1 MATLAI
7 VTTTNIS
14 ANQNLA
20 PVQDKE
26 IEANNLNSG
35 MSTTYDTESKIYS
48 DAVEKKN
55 IASQN
60 FDSASKS
67 ESQALSLYQNTSEV
81 LESQGVN
88 SEVIVSESIALN
100 QNSTSLN
107 SMSNSLAKEESE
119 YNISVSQYSLS
130 ASELADY
137 ELSLSSINTETA
149 SLTFEQAFSKS
160 ELASLSSVASEAQ
173 KEYNNLKDSVSVSE
187 NIEPYYDLD
196 VEFKVSAD
204 FVNALIE
211 REKINNAFRGENYPF
226 GVFDTP
232 EKVSTINVEDKI
244 HKDNYNDLSE
254 IVKKDKLLEQF
265 YDGSQDKREVDLYN
279 MTEDQLKEINLFGT
293 NIINKIRAEVRK
305 AGVPGIG
312 EEVATTQ
319 AMLDFAKDVT
329 NGLNL
334 WDKAKK
340 VTYDG
345 VHTLS
350 ETYASYH
357 YDLLYDMAKKNGL
370 RVDTTTSPN
379 KDAVQLDLQTEISP
393 GIYKDQKHSDM
404 SIIKDNIESPIM
416 TMGTLKELVFDGF
429 KKLFFENNYSQR
441 RAYEQA
447 LSIAGILF
455 YRRAEFQPNT
465 VVSVAP
471 TLVKQAWGL
480 PIGSP
485 SDSPGKYRFQ
495 LHLFQESGNLVAE
508 NKSKHNG
515 MVTGFTNDTPER
527 TKVLKNGV
535 KQNNTDQVSNELSE
549 LKEKA
554 DKASKDYEVLLDKLT
569 KFNYDEK
576 IETLSSNSK
585 SIQNILNNLRKSI
598 NDTSKELTSKSTK
611 LENATN
617 DYNQLLNDYLS
628 KLELFKSKNI
638 NYNKLLDAK
647 EALENAK
654 SARIQAELEF
664 HEACELLK
672 NTTKPEGQIIISN
685 GSEHAPIRELP
696 VAKIELKEV
705 SFETDYKNDPT
716 LELGKEV
723 VVREGQKGSV
733 QVITIGDQVTE
744 IVLTEK
750 VDKLVKRGTLV
761 KEEVKPE
768 VKPEVT

>member
-1 MATLAI
+1 MKKVFIGASMATIAI

-35 MSTTYDTESKIYS
+35 MSATYDTESKIYS

-60 FDSASKS
+60 LDSASKS

-88 SEVIVSESIALN
+88 SEVIVSESIALD

-119 YNISVSQYSLS
+119 YNISLSQYSVS
-130 ASELADY
+130 ASELANY
-137 ELSLSSINTETA
+137 ELSLSSISSEID
-149 SLTFEQAFSKS
+149 SLKSEQSSSKS

-173 KEYNNLKDSVSVSE
+173 KEYDKTLKDSVSVSE

-244 HKDNYNDLSE
+244 HKDNYNGLSE

-265 YDGSQDKREVDLYN
+265 YDGSQDMRKVDLYD

-293 NIINKIRAEVRK
+293 NIINKIRAEVRN

-319 AMLDFAKDVT
+319 AMLDFATDVT
-329 NGLNL
+329 KGLNL

-345 VHTLS
+345 KHTLS

-370 RVDTTTSPN
+370 RVDTTSSPN

-429 KKLFFENNYSQR
+429 KKLFFENNYSER

-485 SDSPGKYRFQ
+485 SDSPGKHRFQ

-535 KQNNTDQVSNELSE
+535 KQNNTDQVSNELSK

-554 DKASKDYEVLLDKLT
+554 DTASKAYNELLVKLT
-569 KFNYDEK
+569 EFNYDKK

-585 SIQNILNNLRKSI
+585 SIQEILNNLNESI
-598 NDTSKELTSKSTK
+598 NSASKELTSKSTK

-617 DYNQLLNDYLS
+617 EYNQLLNDYLS
-628 KLELFKSKNI
+628 KLELFNSKNN
-638 NYNKLLDAK
+638 NYNKLLEAK

-705 SFETDYKNDPT
+705 LFETDYKNDPT

-761 KEEVKPE
+761 K
-768 VKPEVT
+768 